1 MQLEGKQKMT
11 ESDMEILLS
20 ADENSGDVQ
29 KIIVPIDDEMD
40 TVKSDSPNTVDELAM
55 ELATIKQSAKKSQ
68 LSEAVIFLSHISK

>member
-55 ELATIKQSAKKSQ
+55 ELATIKQSAKKNRNYR
-68 LSEAVIFLSHISK
+68 KP